1 MIAKTFNCLDGVSL
15 TDENRSMRGFPRCPL
30 LRPRSFPAFIRGAGA
45 GSRQFWPTGRLTR
58 QEDALTIEIGSP
70 PRLAGY
76 GRLYAVA
83 TTPENGRT
91 NLLRGRHVQPALRRL
106 DFGLLRDLQRVI
118 YLDPEVSNGAF
129 QFTMPK
135 QELDGP

>member
-1 MIAKTFNCLDGVSL
+1 
-15 TDENRSMRGFPRCPL
+15 
-30 LRPRSFPAFIRGAGA
+30 
-45 GSRQFWPTGRLTR
+45 
-58 QEDALTIEIGSP
+58 
-70 PRLAGY
+70 
-76 GRLYAVA
+76 
-83 TTPENGRT
+83 
-91 NLLRGRHVQPALRRL
+91 VQPALRRL